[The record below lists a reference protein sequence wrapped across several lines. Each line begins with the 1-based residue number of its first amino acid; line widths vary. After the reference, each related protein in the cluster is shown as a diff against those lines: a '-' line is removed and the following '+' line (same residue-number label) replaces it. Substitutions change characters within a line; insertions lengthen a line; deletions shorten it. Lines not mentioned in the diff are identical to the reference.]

1 MSSADPL
8 TIAIIDGD
16 EDLRLL
22 LGQLLSIEYPS
33 AEIREHLPTEIR
45 HQSDALQNLD
55 ILYIDCAAIE
65 LLEHSPVL
73 AGRRPCIALVRGDVP
88 TVVPTGVTDLLH
100 TSPLSRAAV
109 QRTLRLALAE
119 IEQATRGA
127 LAASAELEALGE
139 TMPTSECAAAVSAP
153 INLKGYT
160 IHKEIGRGGMAT
172 VYLAEHLATGK
183 SVAIKILDSVISTDD
198 VQIKRFMNEF
208 TLHSMVSSR
217 FVAQI
222 YEHGFAD
229 DHIYLVMEYFP
240 GGDLRRVM
248 SAALAPKRALILL
261 FQLAI
266 ALEDAHR
273 CGILHRD
280 LKPQNVLFRAD
291 RSIALTDF
299 GVSRHM
305 DLAGTLTVE
314 GEVLGTPHYMSPEQG
329 RAEVVDAR
337 SDLYS
342 LGAMFFEMLT
352 GTKPYQA
359 KSIFGL
365 LYMHANA
372 DVPVLPGKLAIFQP
386 IISHTLAKSRDDR
399 FTSATQLLGYIR
411 TRWASR
417 TQPAPAEIWTAR
429 SRSDRAPDPY

>member
-1 MSSADPL
+1 MSSAGPL

-22 LGQLLSIEYPS
+22 LGQLLSIECPS
-33 AEIREHLPTEIR
+33 AEIREHLPTDIR

-55 ILYIDCAAIE
+55 ILYIDWTAMDV
-65 LLEHSPVL
+65 LEHSHVL
-73 AGRRPCIALVRGDVP
+73 AGRMPCIALVRSDVP
-88 TVVPTGVTDLLH
+88 AMVPSGVIDFLPTA
-100 TSPLSRAAV
+100 PLSRAAV
-109 QRTLRLALAE
+109 QRTLGLALAD
-119 IEQATRGA
+119 IEQATRSA
-127 LAASAELEALGE
+127 LAASAELEALAE
-139 TMPTSECAAAVSAP
+139 TMPMSEFAATVSAP

-160 IHKEIGRGGMAT
+160 IQKELGRGGMAT

-183 SVAIKILDSVISTDD
+183 SVAIKILESAISTDD

-222 YEHGFAD
+222 YEHGFTD
-229 DHIYLVMEYFP
+229 DHIYIVMEYFP

-248 SAALAPKRALILL
+248 SGALAPKRALILL

-305 DLAGTLTVE
+305 DLAGTLTVP

-329 RAEVVDAR
+329 RAADVDAR

-342 LGAMFFEMLT
+342 LGAIFFEMLT

-365 LYMHANA
+365 LHMHANA
-372 DVPVLPGKLAIFQP
+372 EVPVLPGKLAIFQP
-386 IISHTLAKSRDDR
+386 IITRTLAKSPDDR
-399 FTSATQLLGYIR
+399 FTSATQLLDYIR

-417 TQPAPAEIWTAR
+417 
-429 SRSDRAPDPY
+429 S

>member
-1 MSSADPL
+1 MNSSGPMK
-8 TIAIIDGD
+8 IAIVDDD

-22 LGQLLSIEYPS
+22 LGQLLSIECPS
-33 AEIREHLPTEIR
+33 ADIREHLPTEIR
-45 HQSDALQNLD
+45 HQPDALQDLD
-55 ILYIDCAAIE
+55 LLYVDGAAID
-65 LLEHSPVL
+65 LIEHNHHHL
-73 AGRRPCIALVRGDVP
+73 ASGTPCIVLVRGAVPVTFPVGVIDFLP
-88 TVVPTGVTDLLH
+88 TV
-100 TSPLSRAAV
+100 PLSRAAV
-109 QRTLRLALAE
+109 QRTLGLALAN
-119 IEQATRGA
+119 IAHATSSA
-127 LAASAELEALGE
+127 LAANAELDALAK
-139 TMPTSECAAAVSAP
+139 TMSMAEYAATFTAP
-153 INLKGYT
+153 VNLKGYT
-160 IHKEIGRGGMAT
+160 VLREIGRGGMAT
-172 VYLAEHLATGK
+172 VYLADHLATGK
-183 SVAIKILDSVISTDD
+183 HVAIKVLDSDVSTDD

-222 YEHGFAD
+222 YEHGFTD
-229 DHIYLVMEYFP
+229 DHIYIVMEYFP

-248 SAALAPKRALILL
+248 SGALAPKRALLLL

-305 DLAGTLTVE
+305 DLAGTLTMP

-329 RAEVVDAR
+329 RAGDVDAR

-342 LGAMFFEMLT
+342 LGAIFFEMLT
-352 GTKPYQA
+352 GCKPYQA
-359 KSIFGL
+359 ESIFGL

-372 DVPVLPGKLAIFQP
+372 EVPILPGKLAIFQP
-386 IISHTLAKSRDDR
+386 IITQTLAKSPDDR
-399 FTSATQLLGYIR
+399 FNSATQLLDYIR
-411 TRWASR
+411 MRWA
-417 TQPAPAEIWTAR
+417 AR
-429 SRSDRAPDPY
+429 K